1 MKRQKERIGKMST
14 LYEITGDYLRL
25 LEMLE
30 EEENIDP
37 QAFKDT
43 LEGIEGEFEIK
54 ADGYARVLK
63 ELNAEADKYNAEIQH
78 MAARRDSINNR
89 GKMLK
94 QHLYDSMKATGKLK
108 FKTDLFS
115 FGIQKNGGVQPMEIL
130 PDVTIPDEYCRK
142 EPDNAKIREALKNG
156 AELPFAVLKERGEHL
171 SIR

>member
-1 MKRQKERIGKMST
+1 MST

-30 EEENIDP
+30 EEDNLDP

-63 ELNAEADKYNAEIQH
+63 ELAAEAGKYDAEIQR
-78 MAARRDSINNR
+78 MTARRDSLNNR
-89 GKMLK
+89 SKMLK
-94 QHLYDSMKATGKLK
+94 QHLYESMKATGKTK

-115 FGIQKNGGVQPMEIL
+115 FGIQKNGGLQPMEIV
-130 PDVTIPDEYCRK
+130 PDMEIPDEYYRK
-142 EPDNAKIREALKNG
+142 EPDNTKIREALKAG
-156 AELPFAVLKERGEHL
+156 KELPFAVLKERGDHL
-171 SIR
+171 VIR

>member
-1 MKRQKERIGKMST
+1 MST

-30 EEENIDP
+30 EEDNLDP

-63 ELNAEADKYNAEIQH
+63 ELAAEAGKYDAEIQR
-78 MAARRDSINNR
+78 MTARRDSLNNR
-89 GKMLK
+89 SKMLK
-94 QHLYDSMKATGKLK
+94 QHLYESMKATGKTK

-115 FGIQKNGGVQPMEIL
+115 FGIQKNGGLQPMEIV
-130 PDVTIPDEYCRK
+130 PDMEIPDEYCRK
-142 EPDNAKIREALKNG
+142 EPDNTKIRDALKAG
-156 AELPFAVLKERGEHL
+156 KELPFAVLKERGEHL

>member
-1 MKRQKERIGKMST
+1 MST

-30 EEENIDP
+30 EEGNIDP

-63 ELNAEADKYNAEIQH
+63 ELVAEAGKYDAEIQR
-78 MAARRDSINNR
+78 MTARRDSLNNR
-89 GKMLK
+89 SKMLK
-94 QHLYDSMKATGKLK
+94 QHLYESMKATGKTK

-115 FGIQKNGGVQPMEIL
+115 FGIQKNGGLQPMEIL
-130 PDVTIPDEYCRK
+130 PDVEIPDEYCRK

-156 AELPFAVLKERGEHL
+156 AKLPFAMLKERGDHL
-171 SIR
+171 VIR

>member
-1 MKRQKERIGKMST
+1 MST

>member
-1 MKRQKERIGKMST
+1 MST

-30 EEENIDP
+30 EDENLDP
-37 QAFKDT
+37 QAFADT

-63 ELNAEADKYNAEIQH
+63 ELTSEAGKYDVEIQR
-78 MAARRDSINNR
+78 MTARRDSLNNR
-89 GKMLK
+89 SKMLK
-94 QHLYDSMKATGKLK
+94 QHLYESMKATGKLK
-108 FKTDLFS
+108 FRTDLFS
-115 FGIQKNGGVQPMEIL
+115 FGIQKNGGLQPVEIV
-130 PDVTIPDEYCRK
+130 PDVTVPLEYCRV
-142 EPDNAKIREALKNG
+142 EPDNTKIREALKNG

>member
-1 MKRQKERIGKMST
+1 MST

-30 EEENIDP
+30 EEESIDL
-37 QAFKDT
+37 QAFNDT

-63 ELNAEADKYNAEIQH
+63 EIKAEAGKYDAEIQR
-78 MAARRDSINNR
+78 MTTRRDSLNNR
-89 GKMLK
+89 SKMLK
-94 QHLYDSMKATGKLK
+94 QHLYESMKATGKTK

-115 FGIQKNGGVQPMEIL
+115 FGIQKNGGLQPMEIV
-130 PDVTIPDEYCRK
+130 PDVEIPDEYCRK
-142 EPDNAKIREALKNG
+142 EPDNTKIREALKNG
-156 AELPFAVLKERGEHL
+156 VELPFAVLKERGEHL

>member
-1 MKRQKERIGKMST
+1 MST

-30 EEENIDP
+30 EEESIDP
-37 QAFKDT
+37 QAFNDT

-63 ELNAEADKYNAEIQH
+63 ELEAEAGKYDAEIQR
-78 MAARRDSINNR
+78 MTARRDSLNNR
-89 GKMLK
+89 SKMLK
-94 QHLYDSMKATGKLK
+94 QHLYESMKATGKTK

-115 FGIQKNGGVQPMEIL
+115 FGIQKNGGLQPMEIV
-130 PDVTIPDEYCRK
+130 PEMEIPDEYCRK
-142 EPDNAKIREALKNG
+142 EPDNTKIREAIKNG

>member
-1 MKRQKERIGKMST
+1 MST

-30 EEENIDP
+30 EEDNLDP

-63 ELNAEADKYNAEIQH
+63 DLVAEAGKYDAEIQR
-78 MAARRDSINNR
+78 MTARRDSLNNR
-89 GKMLK
+89 SKMLK
-94 QHLYDSMKATGKLK
+94 QHLYESMKATGKTK

-115 FGIQKNGGVQPMEIL
+115 FGIQKNGGLQPMEIV
-130 PDVTIPDEYCRK
+130 PDAAIPDEYCRK
-142 EPDNAKIREALKNG
+142 EPDNTKIREALKAG
-156 AELPFAVLKERGEHL
+156 KDLPFAVLKERGEHL
-171 SIR
+171 SIK

>member
-1 MKRQKERIGKMST
+1 MST

-115 FGIQKNGGVQPMEIL
+115 FGIQKNGGVQPMEIV
-130 PDVTIPDEYCRK
+130 PDMEIPDEYCRK

>member
-1 MKRQKERIGKMST
+1 MST

-37 QAFKDT
+37 QTFADT
-43 LEGIEGEFEIK
+43 LEGIDGEFEIK

-63 ELNAEADKYNAEIQH
+63 ELSAEAGKYDAEIQR
-78 MAARRDSINNR
+78 MASRRDSLNNR
-89 GKMLK
+89 SKMLK
-94 QHLYDSMKATGKLK
+94 QHLYDSMKATGKVK

-115 FGIQKNGGVQPMEIL
+115 FGIRKNGGVQPMEIV
-130 PDVTIPDEYCRK
+130 PGTEIPDAFCKK
-142 EPDNAKIREALKNG
+142 EPDNDKIRKALKNG

-171 SIR
+171 SIQ

>member
-1 MKRQKERIGKMST
+1 MNT

-30 EEENIDP
+30 EEESIDP

-63 ELNAEADKYNAEIQH
+63 ELASEKEKFKAEIER
-78 MAARRDSINNR
+78 MTAKMNAITNNSARLR
-89 GKMLK
+89 
-94 QHLYDSMKATGKLK
+94 QHLFDSMKATGKLK

-115 FGIQKNGGVQPMEIL
+115 FGIQKNGGLQPMEIV
-130 PDVTIPDEYCRK
+130 PDVEIPDEYCTK
-142 EPDNAKIREALKNG
+142 EPDNNKIREALKNG